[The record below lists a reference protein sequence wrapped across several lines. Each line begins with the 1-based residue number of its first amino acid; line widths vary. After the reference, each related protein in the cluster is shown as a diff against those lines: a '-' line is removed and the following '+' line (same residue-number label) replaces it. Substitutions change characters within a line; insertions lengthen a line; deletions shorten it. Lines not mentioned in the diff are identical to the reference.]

1 MANLIYAS
9 FKEGLGEGLFVLG
22 TDSLKCAL
30 LTGAYVPDA
39 GHAVFSD
46 VAGSEASG
54 SGYAAGGATLDGVQ
68 WRVTGAAAVLDAGD
82 PVWNEATLTARYAA
96 IYAAKTAGEQV
107 NPLVCL
113 LDFGQERGVV
123 GGTFTVTFDASGVLV
138 LE

>member
-9 FKEGLGEGLFVLG
+9 FKEGLGEGLFALG
-22 TDSLKCAL
+22 ADSLKCAL

-39 GHAVFSD
+39 GHVVFAD

-54 SGYAAGGATLDGVQ
+54 TGYAAGGATLGGVQ
-68 WRVTGAAAVLDAGD
+68 WSVSGDAAVLDADD
-82 PVWNEATLTARYAA
+82 PVWDEATLTARYAA
-96 IYAAKTAGEQV
+96 IYAAKTAGGQV